1 LAQAAATIEARET
14 EHGAEVRRLSEV
26 RLVQYLRAVFLF
38 RDCCFD
44 HQMLVQADGKI
55 EALLSTSLA
64 QAASPA
70 AATSAAAPVAA
81 AQDSDGQSCSHRV
94 FYRAHE
100 MV

>member
-1 LAQAAATIEARET
+1 VATIEARDS
-14 EHGAEVRRLSEV
+14 EHGAEVTRLSEV

-70 AATSAAAPVAA
+70 SASAAAPAA
-81 AQDSDGQSCSHRV
+81 SAQDTLAQDHGQSCSHRF
-94 FYRAHE
+94 FY
-100 MV
+100 